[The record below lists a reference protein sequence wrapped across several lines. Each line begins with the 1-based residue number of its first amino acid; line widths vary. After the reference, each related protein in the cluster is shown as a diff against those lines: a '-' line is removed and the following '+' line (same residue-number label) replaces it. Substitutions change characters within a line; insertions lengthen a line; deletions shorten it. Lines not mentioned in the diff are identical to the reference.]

1 MNISRFSIYILVILT
16 IIYGCKS
23 DVNKNEEKSAAN
35 KELEISPET
44 QKHFQNI
51 QRAHN
56 SKKFKEENT
65 VKFKLKLTVGEK
77 VFYDDFIYPKTDL
90 SKLKINENQSVKLI
104 EQNNL
109 KNDYEKKMYF
119 LSEIYAIAFIMNIDD
134 FKKVSSKNDN
144 FFKATFNSN
153 ETGTAYEIL
162 SHPITDIIQQIN
174 YKTNL
179 TGHPFESGSVV
190 FDKYITVN
198 RIPVPLFWTF
208 KNGEQVVAK
217 AEISRISYPDTF

>member
-1 MNISRFSIYILVILT
+1 MSHFSIYILLILT
-16 IIYGCKS
+16 IIYACKS
-23 DVNKNEEKSAAN
+23 DVNKNQN
-35 KELEISPET
+35 KTDDKKEVKVTPET
-44 QKHFQNI
+44 QKHFLNI

-56 SKKFKEENT
+56 SKKFKVEKV
-65 VKFKLKLTVGEK
+65 VKFKLKLTIEKK
-77 VFYDDFIYPKTDL
+77 VFYDNFINLKTDL

-109 KNDYEKKMYF
+109 NNDYEKKMYF

-144 FFKATFNSN
+144 FIKATFNSI
-153 ETGTAYEIL
+153 ETETDYEIL

-174 YKTNL
+174 YNTNIN
-179 TGHPFESGSVV
+179 GKPFESGSVV
-190 FDKYITVN
+190 FEKYITVN

-217 AEISRISYPDTF
+217 AEISRISYPNTFL